1 MIYKLLFLCTL
12 LQDDIL
18 ILIIEPLSM
27 FYIINDRYMKLLI
40 FISLFGG
47 LLLASCGSSSSQ
59 KNASTQEV
67 NPADTIYLG
76 DLREKFEG
84 DSIFFKVVAPDL
96 MLMDYQYF
104 WAATESEAV
113 EKGLTKEYY
122 KRVKKEISETNE
134 AIKKGV
140 MKGADVKR
148 IPDFQEGQKK

>member
-1 MIYKLLFLCTL
+1 
-12 LQDDIL
+12 
-18 ILIIEPLSM
+18 
-27 FYIINDRYMKLLI
+27 MKLLI

-122 KRVKKEISETNE
+122 KRVKKEIQEYHK
-134 AIKKGV
+134 IILHLLY
-140 MKGADVKR
+140 VKL
-148 IPDFQEGQKK
+148 QKLLLDSLFSLNHLHKLILLVPNQ

>member
-1 MIYKLLFLCTL
+1 MRLLNYCFLIGG
-12 LQDDIL
+12 IL
-18 ILIIEPLSM
+18 I
-27 FYIINDRYMKLLI
+27 
-40 FISLFGG
+40 
-47 LLLASCGSSSSQ
+47 ASCVGNSSNKSQ
-59 KNASTQEV
+59 NDKKI

>member
-1 MIYKLLFLCTL
+1 M
-12 LQDDIL
+12 L

-27 FYIINDRYMKLLI
+27 CYIINDRYMKLLI

>member
-1 MIYKLLFLCTL
+1 
-12 LQDDIL
+12 
-18 ILIIEPLSM
+18 
-27 FYIINDRYMKLLI
+27 MKLLI

-84 DSIFFKVVAPDL
+84 DS
-96 MLMDYQYF
+96 YF

>member
-1 MIYKLLFLCTL
+1 
-12 LQDDIL
+12 
-18 ILIIEPLSM
+18 M
-27 FYIINDRYMKLLI
+27 FYIINDRYIKLLI